1 MPWRSCSG
9 RSVNLDGGEAGD
21 LVAAERLQEGLDAA
35 VDQAAERVTVHLD
48 VADPGGDLDRT
59 ARRGPGEGDL
69 DAMDAGAFGV
79 MCVTLGPAVGPPLP
93 SN

>member
-1 MPWRSCSG
+1 MPLAVTSG
-9 RSVNLDGGEAGD
+9 RSVDLDGGEAGD
-21 LVAAERLQEGLDAA
+21 LVAADRLQEGLDAA

-48 VADPGGDLDRT
+48 VADPGSDLDRT

-69 DAMDAGAFGV
+69 DAMDVGAFGHV
-79 MCVTLGPAVGPPLP
+79 LTLGPAVGPPLP